1 MHTVYRFI
9 RTIAVI
15 ELTLGFPAI
24 VNAAQWQPL
33 GNNSAFYLDTESIRA
48 DNFNTPERGA
58 FMILPYK
65 VAWLKLTTQDGDI
78 LLETAFNCRRGFEG
92 YEVMQQIVANET
104 PTSEYHSFNNT
115 QALQDHTR
123 ATELSTV
130 PPESIF
136 ELAQNYVCK

>member
-48 DNFNTPERGA
+48 DNFNTPDRGE

-78 LLETAFNCRRGFEG
+78 FLETAFNCRRGFEG

-104 PTSEYHSFNNT
+104 PTSEYHSFNN
-115 QALQDHTR
+115 
-123 ATELSTV
+123 
-130 PPESIF
+130 
-136 ELAQNYVCK
+136 